1 MINTNT
7 CAAVDSQNSHIP
19 DVERTGCT
27 LLNYGSMVRQLRML
41 SFWPQINQWPYVL
54 RAASITESVAEVA
67 EKLSNMQVLTWRN
80 SRHDSH
86 GADVI
91 YVSGNERHLGCD
103 SGKLLAHKICAVL
116 VRMGDCI
123 SNDTRDTLRRNA
135 GMCQDLGNR
144 KKEI

>member
-7 CAAVDSQNSHIP
+7 CAEINSPTSNIS
-19 DVERTGCT
+19 DIERTGCT
-27 LLNYGSMVRQLRML
+27 LLNYGSMVRQLRVL
-41 SFWPQINQWPYVL
+41 GFWPQINQWPYVL
-54 RAASITESVAEVA
+54 RAAAITDSVAEVA
-67 EKLSNMQVLTWRN
+67 EKLSNMPVLTWRN

-91 YVSGNERHLGCD
+91 YVNGNERHMACD

-123 SNDTRDTLRRNA
+123 SNDTRETLRRNA
-135 GMCQDLGNR
+135 GMCQDFWN
-144 KKEI
+144 KE